1 MQNILRNEIA
11 EAVANISK
19 RQKRTTETRLG
30 SLMAKT
36 RNNKKRYA
44 L

>member
-11 EAVANISK
+11 EAIVNISK
-19 RQKRTTETRLG
+19 RQKRNTETCLA
-30 SLMAKT
+30 SLVAKT